1 MFCKLTQFK
10 IPVIICNLNLAKS
23 SRLCKLTQFKIPVII
38 CNLNL
43 AKSSRLTVQQSYVM
57 FKALYIY
64 MYIQISLNDIFN
76 LGTEPQLSISG
87 A

>member
-10 IPVIICNLNLAKS
+10 
-23 SRLCKLTQFKIPVII
+23 TQIII

-76 LGTEPQLSISG
+76 LGAEPQLSISG